1 MIKKLKQAFIEKT
14 IFEKNLDATIFV
26 DYRGKSLIY
35 NLIRTIWRSFV
46 IAIEAMIKVIF
57 SIMFFIPFILINFA
71 FCITTFFEITIL
83 EKIINV
89 QKKKKLLKILEKYA
103 LECETIYPNNLCL
116 TLRGLEDDTRFLPTT
131 FYKDVPLKI
140 FIKNFVR
147 GYNYKYDTS
156 NGNAITCFR
165 GKRRSLGDIY
175 LICRHYYPNCKI
187 EEVLTILINLLQEQK
202 IYGSYC
208 STINKYVFHLSSTF
222 TNTNCE
228 VEYTEDYEF
237 SEFVKIFG
245 KDE

>member
-14 IFEKNLDATIFV
+14 IFEKNLDHTIFI
-26 DYRGKSLIY
+26 DYKGKSLIY
-35 NLIRTIWRSFV
+35 NLIRIIGRSFV
-46 IAIEAMIKVIF
+46 RGIAEMHKT
-57 SIMFFIPFILINFA
+57 IMWIILFIPFILINFA

-83 EKIINV
+83 KKIINT

-116 TLRGLEDDTRFLPTT
+116 KLRDFENKNDAYFVPTT
-131 FYKDVPLKI
+131 SLEI
-140 FIKNFVR
+140 FIKNLVR
-147 GYNYKYDTS
+147 EYNYKYDTLD
-156 NGNAITCFR
+156 GKVITCFR

-175 LICRHYYPNCKI
+175 LICRHYYPNCRI
-187 EEVLTILINLLQEQK
+187 EEVLTILINLLQERK

-245 KDE
+245 KNE